1 VLRYWLGQW
10 DDALAELGSD
20 TTDPFGTMYFFLRD
34 RSSALLLHGVTA
46 LIAGCREQ
54 RTTADQQLREG
65 LALPIENVTDRENQD
80 FLIAAHS
87 LTLEQSGQTQQA
99 MATLAALL
107 PRRDGEMTLTHQW
120 MPDLVRLALAGGDKQ
135 LAQAAAQACQAE
147 AAAEAYPARAA
158 AASLRCRGLL
168 ETDPEPLQNAVAH

>member
-1 VLRYWLGQW
+1 
-10 DDALAELGSD
+10 
-20 TTDPFGTMYFFLRD
+20 
-34 RSSALLLHGVTA
+34 
-46 LIAGCREQ
+46 
-54 RTTADQQLREG
+54 
-65 LALPIENVTDRENQD
+65 
-80 FLIAAHS
+80 
-87 LTLEQSGQTQQA
+87 